1 MVGGG
6 SGSFIGAIHRMGA
19 TLDGQIELVCG
30 AFNSDPS
37 KSKRSGYELFL
48 PENRCYGTYIEMIE
62 SESKLPEGQR
72 MDFVSIVTPNYMHH
86 DPAMMAMKHG
96 FPVILDKPLCYTMA
110 EARELESM
118 VKDSGLPFALTQ
130 TYTGYPMVKQAR
142 AMVRMGEIGFVT
154 KVMVEYPQG
163 WLTTKLEDT
172 DQKQAEWRANPKK
185 AGKSNCFGDIG
196 THAANLAEY
205 VSGLKIEQVL
215 AELRKVVKGRSLDDD
230 ANVLLHFE
238 KGATGALYASQVAPG
253 YENDLKIRIS
263 GDLGG
268 LEWANSDPNT
278 LKVFKNGQPE
288 QVYRAGGNNSY
299 LTETALMHCRT
310 PAGHPEGYIEAFA
323 NIYRNFS
330 FALREHLFGDKGY
343 RKEMDFA
350 GIRDGVRG
358 MALIDAV
365 VDSSEKG
372 GVWTKVKD

>member
-19 TLDGQIELVCG
+19 AIDGQIELVCG

-37 KSKRSGYELFL
+37 KSKRSGHDLFL
-48 PENRCYGTYIEMIE
+48 PENRCYGTYVEMME
-62 SESKLPEGQR
+62 REAELPEGQR
-72 MDFVSIVTPNYMHH
+72 MDFVSIVTPNHMHF
-86 DPAMMAMKHG
+86 DPAMLALKKR
-96 FPVILDKPLCYTMA
+96 FPVILDKPLCFTME
-110 EARELESM
+110 EAHELQAM
-118 VKDSGLPFALTQ
+118 VEESGLPFALTQ

-142 AMVRMGEIGFVT
+142 AMVKNGEIGFVT

-163 WLTTKLEDT
+163 WLNTKLEDS

-215 AELRKVVKGRSLDDD
+215 AELRKVVKGRTLDDD

-238 KGATGALYASQVAPG
+238 RGATGALYASQVASG

-268 LEWANSDPNT
+268 LEWANRDPNT
-278 LKVFKNGQPE
+278 LLVFKNGQPE
-288 QVYRAGGNNSY
+288 QVYRAGGNNGY
-299 LTETALMHCRT
+299 LSEVALMHCRT

-323 NIYRNFS
+323 NIYRNYA
-330 FALREHLFGDKGY
+330 FALREHLFGYKGS

-350 GIRDGVRG
+350 GIQDGVRG

-365 VDSSEKG
+365 VESSAKG
-372 GVWTKVKD
+372 GVWSKVKV